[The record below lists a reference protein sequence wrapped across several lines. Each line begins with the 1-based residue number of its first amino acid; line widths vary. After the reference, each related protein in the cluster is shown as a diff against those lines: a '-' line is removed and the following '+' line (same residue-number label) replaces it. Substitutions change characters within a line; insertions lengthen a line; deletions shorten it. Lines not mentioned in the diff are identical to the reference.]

1 MVSETRE
8 KAGFWV
14 LVALTAVNILSFP
27 VLPSQD
33 GGAHAYYASAWEGV
47 LSGEAP
53 YSNAYILRGGMPPY
67 AVDLG
72 LRVAL
77 TGAVSS
83 IWAEKLIAATAVVL
97 LCAGFRAF
105 AGSTAA
111 WLALPFAVHKQSMM
125 GFANFSLGLGILFFL
140 LGYWKRNAWAA
151 VALTVLLL
159 FTHPVPLLFGLLYM
173 SAETAARGWRRR
185 DVALAGASWASA
197 VYVVHFSSGGG
208 ADLDLRLK
216 TLWVKSFMLV
226 DLVPVSPLRA
236 LGYRVL
242 LAVAICCGLV
252 LAWKTF
258 RRSGWGMEKLLPLAA
273 GVLSLVAY
281 PVLPFTVN
289 GSAFF
294 DERFPLFGLL
304 LIFRFA
310 GETPQSAIAWQRIPL
325 ALGAL
330 TLLVLGWQQTVLR
343 PWAEALQVVATAPAM
358 PPGSRGAIVT
368 AASEDWDSVLYDPCE
383 WPAGHYFVRSRAL
396 LVNNPWM
403 NLPIMALRPAQPRET
418 DSEDPKHMARL
429 LRTREI
435 PLDFAIATD
444 CGSQPGTAE
453 QMDQLMKQQGL
464 YRRSWGNER
473 LVFYTK
479 GQ

>member
-1 MVSETRE
+1 MVIETRE

-27 VLPSQD
+27 VLPSED

-53 YSNAYILRGGMPPY
+53 YSTAYVLRGGVPPY
-67 AVDLG
+67 VVDLG

-77 TGAVSS
+77 TRAVSS

-105 AGSTAA
+105 AGWRAA
-111 WLALPFAVHKQSMM
+111 WLALPFAVNKQLMM

-140 LGYWKRNAWAA
+140 LAYWKRNAWL
-151 VALTVLLL
+151 ALGLTALLL

-173 SAETAARGWRRR
+173 SAETAARGWKRRE
-185 DVALAGASWASA
+185 VALAGGCWASA
-197 VYVVHFSSGGG
+197 LYVMHFSSGGG
-208 ADLDLRLK
+208 AQLDLRLK
-216 TLWVKSFMLV
+216 TLWEKSLMLA

-236 LGYRVL
+236 LGYRLL
-242 LAVAICCGLV
+242 LAVAISCGLV
-252 LAWKTF
+252 LALKTF
-258 RRSGWGMEKLLPLAA
+258 RRGDQAMEKRLPLAA
-273 GVLSLVAY
+273 GILCLAAY
-281 PVLPFTVN
+281 PVMPFMVN

-310 GETPQSAIAWQRIPL
+310 GETPQSANARRWIPL

-343 PWAEALQVVATAPAM
+343 PWANALEVLATAPAM
-358 PPGSRGAIVT
+358 PMGARGIVVT
-368 AASEDWDSVLYDPCE
+368 AASEDWDSVLYEPCE
-383 WPAGHYFVRSRAL
+383 WTAGHYFVRSRAL

-403 NLPIMALRPAQPRET
+403 NLPIMTLRPAQPSET
-418 DSEDPKHMARL
+418 DAKDPKHMTKL
-429 LRTREI
+429 LRTSQV

-444 CGSQPGTAE
+444 CGSYPGTTARV
-453 QMDQLMKQQGL
+453 DRLMMQQGL
-464 YRRSWGNER
+464 SRTNWGNER

-479 GQ
+479 GP